1 MITNEEKAELAKFSY
16 YKNYKEGL
24 IPSPKMMDLVCETQ
38 LNALGDFVPL
48 KTKINIGSFK
58 KEIQNYDG
66 KWVPYLSLI
75 HI

>member
-48 KTKINIGSFK
+48 KTKINR
-58 KEIQNYDG
+58 N
-66 KWVPYLSLI
+66 
-75 HI
+75 